1 MIFDLSYMLQI
12 TPLLLK
18 GAVVTLQATV
28 LGTLLA
34 AILGLGLAI
43 LNRSRFRLVRHA
55 TTAVMMFVRNTPLLI
70 QLFFL
75 FYVLPQYGIAL
86 PAFVTGTIAL
96 GIHYST
102 YMAEVYRAGI
112 AAVPRGQWEAAYALN
127 MTRRQMWLRV
137 VLPQA
142 IPPIIPALGNYT
154 VSMLKETPLLAT
166 VGILE
171 LLGMALFEAART
183 YRYYE
188 PLTLVGIIF
197 LIFSLISAVLIRML
211 EKRFATR

>member
-1 MIFDLSYMLQI
+1 MNFDLAYMTEI

-18 GAVVTLQATV
+18 GAVVTIQATV

-55 TTAVMMFVRNTPLLI
+55 TTAAMLFVRNTPLLI

-75 FYVLPQYGIAL
+75 FYILPQYGIAL
-86 PAFVTGTIAL
+86 PAFLTGTIAL

-127 MTRRQMWLRV
+127 MSRPQMWRRV
-137 VLPQA
+137 ILPQA
-142 IPPIIPALGNYT
+142 IPPIIPALGNYA
-154 VSMLKETPLLAT
+154 VSMMKETPLLAT

-188 PLTLVGIIF
+188 PLTMVGIIF
-197 LIFSLISAVLIRML
+197 LIFSLVSAVIIRML
-211 EKRFATR
+211 EKRFAAR

>member
-1 MIFDLSYMLQI
+1 MNFDLSYMMQI

-18 GAVVTLQATV
+18 GATVTIQATV

-34 AILGLGLAI
+34 AVLGLGLAI

-55 TTAVMMFVRNTPLLI
+55 TTAIMLFVRNTPLLI

-75 FYVLPQYGIAL
+75 FYILPQYGISL
-86 PAFVTGTIAL
+86 PAFLTGTIAL

-112 AAVPRGQWEAAYALN
+112 GAVPRGQWEAAYALN
-127 MTRRQMWLRV
+127 MSRPQMWIRAI
-137 VLPQA
+137 LPQA
-142 IPPIIPALGNYT
+142 VPPIIPALGNYA
-154 VSMLKETPLLAT
+154 VSMMKETPLLAT

-188 PLTLVGIIF
+188 PLTMVGIIF
-197 LIFSLISAVLIRML
+197 LIFSLISAVMIRML

>member
-1 MIFDLSYMLQI
+1 
-12 TPLLLK
+12 
-18 GAVVTLQATV
+18 
-28 LGTLLA
+28 
-34 AILGLGLAI
+34 
-43 LNRSRFRLVRHA
+43 
-55 TTAVMMFVRNTPLLI
+55 
-70 QLFFL
+70 
-75 FYVLPQYGIAL
+75 
-86 PAFVTGTIAL
+86 
-96 GIHYST
+96 
-102 YMAEVYRAGI
+102 
-112 AAVPRGQWEAAYALN
+112 WEAAYALN